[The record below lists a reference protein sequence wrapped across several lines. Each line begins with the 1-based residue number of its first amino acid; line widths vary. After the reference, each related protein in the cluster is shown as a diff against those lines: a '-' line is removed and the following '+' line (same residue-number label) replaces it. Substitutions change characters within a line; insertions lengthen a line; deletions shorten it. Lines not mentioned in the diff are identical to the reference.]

1 MLSIFPSLIVITI
14 ALFAL
19 NSEAFAKH
27 RHHHRNHHRHHYH
40 WQLGFWYGAPLWVPG
55 YYYHHRPIYYSSYP
69 DYRFTEDPEPEC
81 NALVESCLRIPATS
95 EPISTTPRVE
105 YSYYC
110 PESKAYYP
118 AVKSCS
124 TSWLRVLP
132 GTVTE
137 IAQ

>member
-1 MLSIFPSLIVITI
+1 MLTKFLNLIIITI

-40 WQLGFWYGAPLWVPG
+40 WLWYGAPLWVPG
-55 YYYHHRPIYYSSYP
+55 YYYYHHRPIYHS
-69 DYRFTEDPEPEC
+69 DYLNDRVAEDFEPGC

-137 IAQ
+137 IPQ